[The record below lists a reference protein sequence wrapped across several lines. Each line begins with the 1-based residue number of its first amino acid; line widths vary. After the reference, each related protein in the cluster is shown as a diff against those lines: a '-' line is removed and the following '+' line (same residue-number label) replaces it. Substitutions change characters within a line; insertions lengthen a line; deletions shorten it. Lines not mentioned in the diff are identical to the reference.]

1 MRPPIWRPRK
11 RRRPRKHYYS
21 IVGEKIVAV
30 MGLIFVLALV
40 AFIVFAYG
48 VKWP

>member
-11 RRRPRKHYYS
+11 RYYS
-21 IVGEKIVAV
+21 IVGEKIVTV

-48 VKWP
+48 VIWP